1 MGDGLL
7 PDAGSAGESDHL
19 GLAIG
24 RPEHPTNP
32 NGKPGNLLLKSGLR
46 LITGQVARQGY
57 LSGFDQALI
66 SLTNFL
72 ATLLLARSVNPT
84 QFGAYGVGFLL
95 LHLGRAIQEGLVVQP
110 LAALGPGLSASERKG
125 YLSGAAGLQIG
136 LAVAG
141 ALACAGLGWLL
152 TETGNTVAGPTL
164 FALWFPVVAAQPQE
178 FLRRYFYTTGEVN
191 RAVIN
196 SGVAGSVRL
205 AVMAGLLFHGGES
218 GTIGLVAI
226 GWGALAGLGLGLLQ
240 TTGAW
245 RISLRSAREAWG
257 RNWTFGKWLVGGTV
271 ASWVAGEVYP
281 ILTAGLISFAAA
293 GAYRALQNVVAPIHA
308 LLRAMDTY
316 FTPRLADRRSLA
328 GSVGVAHMLRRMY
341 LVTGP
346 PTAAVLIGA
355 VVFAEPLLRL
365 FYGET
370 YVAYA
375 PGMQLMAL
383 FYGLWYLYFPL
394 QSALKA
400 VERTRPIFV
409 GSLIASLSMAT
420 VGVWAVLRWD
430 VYGTIAGQ
438 ALSAGIL
445 AVVLGLAW
453 ARWRA
458 ERPTSTSGEP
468 AAG

>member
-1 MGDGLL
+1 M
-7 PDAGSAGESDHL
+7 
-19 GLAIG
+19 
-24 RPEHPTNP
+24 
-32 NGKPGNLLLKSGLR
+32 R
-46 LITGQVARQGY
+46 LITGRVARQGY
-57 LSGFDQALI
+57 LSGVDQALI

-95 LHLGRAIQEGLVVQP
+95 LHLGRAFQEGLVVQP
-110 LAALGPGLSASERKG
+110 LAALGPALSGSERKR
-125 YLSGAAGLQIG
+125 YLGGAAGLQIG
-136 LAVAG
+136 LAIAG
-141 ALACAGLGWLL
+141 TAACAGLGWLL

-164 FALWFPVVAAQPQE
+164 FALWFPVLAAQPQE

-196 SGVAGSVRL
+196 SALAGTVRL
-205 AVMAGLLFHGGES
+205 AAMAAYLAPGGES
-218 GTIGLVAI
+218 GAIGLVAI
-226 GWGALAGLGLGLLQ
+226 GWGGLAGLGLGLMQ
-240 TTGAW
+240 TAGTW
-245 RISLRSAREAWG
+245 RISLRSAREAWR
-257 RNWTFGKWLVGGTV
+257 RNWGFGKWVLGGTV
-271 ASWVAGEVYP
+271 ANWVAGEVYP

-328 GSVGVAHMLRRMY
+328 GSAGVTHMLRRMF

-346 PTAAVLIGA
+346 PTIAVLIGA
-355 VVFAEPLLRL
+355 VVLAEPLLRL
-365 FYGET
+365 LYGET

-375 PGMQLMAL
+375 PGMRLMAL

-400 VERTRPIFV
+400 EERTRPIFV
-409 GSLIASLSMAT
+409 GSLLASLSMAT

-430 VYGTIAGQ
+430 VYGTMAGQ
-438 ALSAGIL
+438 ALSAGIMAL
-445 AVVLGLAW
+445 VLWSAW
-453 ARWRA
+453 LGGRSAGKPRARMGPSA
-458 ERPTSTSGEP
+458 L
-468 AAG
+468 